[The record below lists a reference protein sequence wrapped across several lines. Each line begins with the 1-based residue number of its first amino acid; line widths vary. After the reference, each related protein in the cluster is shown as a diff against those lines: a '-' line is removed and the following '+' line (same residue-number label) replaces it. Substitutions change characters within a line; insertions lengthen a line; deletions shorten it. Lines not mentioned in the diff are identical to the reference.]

1 MREIPSAVASEATR
15 RSYYEQRGITVPPG
29 GCGGAASEA
38 TVRADETPPEEDV
51 RFWSLAELR
60 GIGDAAIDF
69 IVDGYVARRGRTLMA
84 SAPKMGKDTLC
95 YSLIAAMVT
104 GQEHWLG
111 RAINPGPVILIS
123 EEDRA
128 SVLDKTRLFR
138 IPDNAD
144 LRVITRDVAWP
155 PPAWPELIAAVA
167 EEVERVNASL
177 VIIST
182 LSRWARFREGAE
194 KDSGATLEAII
205 ILDQIAAG
213 VIVQHHTRKGAT
225 GMDVIDEIR
234 GSSGL
239 AAEFDAVLA
248 LTRAPDDPSG
258 STRRLLTGISRWG
271 NTTPAALLAEL
282 TGGGYNVVDTGD
294 RGRVVEQAFADR
306 LVNAIADQPASTQD
320 DLADAMEVTK
330 QRISKA
336 LSGLVNTGRIR
347 REGRGRAGDPYRYTH
362 SSTPVVNTPTEPI
375 DSVDEM
381 LSSPSSRR
389 EGDNYSSN
397 HDNDVVNPSDDP
409 QADTPLLEGITDDDL
424 AHWEGIAAEETDA

>member
-282 TGGGYNVVDTGD
+282 TGGDNVVDTGD

-320 DLADAMEVTK
+320 RSRRRDGS
-330 QRISKA
+330 RRS
-336 LSGLVNTGRIR
+336 SGSPKPLV
-347 REGRGRAGDPYRYTH
+347 D
-362 SSTPVVNTPTEPI
+362 SSTPVESDAKDAEEPATHTATPTRQHQ
-375 DSVDEM
+375 
-381 LSSPSSRR
+381 SS
-389 EGDNYSSN
+389 
-397 HDNDVVNPSDDP
+397 
-409 QADTPLLEGITDDDL
+409 TPNRT
-424 AHWEGIAAEETDA
+424 H